1 MVDTKDRVERNREI
15 LSNGYRAS
23 ILQNETHSGGGFLL
37 TAVQHYEGIQY
48 HWTVHLK
55 VVKIVNSMSCIF

>member
-23 ILQNETHSGGGFLL
+23 IWDDDKDLQMDTRDGWTLWKYIMWVYTETH
-37 TAVQHYEGIQY
+37 TQK
-48 HWTVHLK
+48 WLK
-55 VVKIVNSMSCIF
+55 WLCI